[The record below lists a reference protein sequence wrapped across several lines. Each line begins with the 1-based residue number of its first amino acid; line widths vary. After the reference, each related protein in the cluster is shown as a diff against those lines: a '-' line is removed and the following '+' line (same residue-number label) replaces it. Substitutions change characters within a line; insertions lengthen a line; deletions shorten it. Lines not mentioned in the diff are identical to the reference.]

1 MVSKWLHLGLTT
13 KTDTFADLGFMGE
26 GVGKG
31 ALGQPPPF
39 PPFGAMPERKH
50 EFKKEL
56 FLFTMIISRKCTD
69 VFKKEEI
76 F

>member
-1 MVSKWLHLGLTT
+1 
-13 KTDTFADLGFMGE
+13 MGE
-26 GVGKG
+26 GGGKG

-56 FLFTMIISRKCTD
+56 FLFTTIISRKCTD
-69 VFKKEEI
+69 VFKKEKT

>member
-1 MVSKWLHLGLTT
+1 MGLTT
-13 KTDTFADLGFMGE
+13 KTGTFADLGFMGE
-26 GVGKG
+26 GGGKG

-69 VFKKEEI
+69 VFKKEKT